1 MRLVCILRLLFL
13 TLSNVQSIAERGI
26 YTDLLRE
33 FRDRGHDVYIVCPSE
48 RRFGRPTELMS
59 IDGVTILRVRTG
71 NITKTGFFEKT
82 VSTALLE
89 FQFISAIRRFLS
101 NVEFDLV
108 LYSTPPI
115 TFDRVVGHVKSRYGC
130 QSYLLLKDIT
140 PQDLVDMEI
149 IRKGGLIWHYLRRR
163 EKRLYALSD
172 HIGCMSAANVAYL
185 LKNNDE
191 ILSCKVEECPNSIC
205 PRPVHDFERCC
216 RPARGSYGIPDDS
229 ILLVYGGNLGRPQ
242 GLGFLLDI
250 LDEMRSREEIY
261 LLIVGSGTEYGRIQS
276 HLTSGKHQ
284 NAKLISS
291 LPKAEYDDLLA
302 ECDVGLIFLDPRF
315 TIPNFPSRLT
325 AYMEAALPIIA
336 ATDPNTDIKDVL
348 HDSGSGYWV
357 LNGDLAGFMEAVDQL
372 VSDAALR
379 RETGQKGRAYLE
391 KHYTTSRAYSTIMSH
406 FMDQP

>member
-1 MRLVCILRLLFL
+1 
-13 TLSNVQSIAERGI
+13 
-26 YTDLLRE
+26 
-33 FRDRGHDVYIVCPSE
+33 
-48 RRFGRPTELMS
+48 
-59 IDGVTILRVRTG
+59 
-71 NITKTGFFEKT
+71 
-82 VSTALLE
+82 
-89 FQFISAIRRFLS
+89 
-101 NVEFDLV
+101 
-108 LYSTPPI
+108 
-115 TFDRVVGHVKSRYGC
+115 
-130 QSYLLLKDIT
+130 
-140 PQDLVDMEI
+140 
-149 IRKGGLIWHYLRRR
+149 
-163 EKRLYALSD
+163 
-172 HIGCMSAANVAYL
+172 
-185 LKNNDE
+185 
-191 ILSCKVEECPNSIC
+191 
-205 PRPVHDFERCC
+205 
-216 RPARGSYGIPDDS
+216 
-229 ILLVYGGNLGRPQ
+229 VYGGNLGRPQ